1 MDIIAARLGL
11 DPLELR
17 LKNLLE
23 RDEEYAEGD
32 RPIDSDL
39 DLALETIAKEIGWHA
54 TRRPGEGAGLACAV
68 KDGGGTR
75 TSSTAIVRLHQDGS
89 ATVLASSAEIG
100 QGVQSVLGQIAAAEL
115 GIDPSR
121 VTVTAP
127 DTGVTPFDQRTN
139 ASRAT
144 SLLGH
149 AVQEAAQRVADQVR
163 AIAAEALDASPA
175 ECRLAGA
182 GVSAGGRRL
191 GVGEG
196 IQRLF
201 RDAGGELIGYCYSRP
216 GLRVTPPGAT

>member
-1 MDIIAARLGL
+1 MRSM
-11 DPLELR
+11 R
-17 LKNLLE
+17 
-23 RDEEYAEGD
+23 RGD
-32 RPIDSDL
+32 RPLDSDM
-39 DLALETIAKEIGWHA
+39 DQALAILAKEVGWREA
-54 TRRPGEGAGLACAV
+54 RASGEGVGLACAI

-163 AIAAEALDASPA
+163 AIAAEALEASPDA
-175 ECRLAGA
+175 PSTRPASRARTSAAPCRA
-182 GVSAGGRRL
+182 SAPRS
-191 GVGEG
+191 
-196 IQRLF
+196 
-201 RDAGGELIGYCYSRP
+201 SR
-216 GLRVTPPGAT
+216 GWSTTRASS